1 MKYLHWN
8 FLRPHS
14 FVGYWGHSLH
24 ASMYMGFGPLFIF
37 ACCEWDGLRTPGK
50 IIAFTA
56 RPEIQSKSQIL
67 RYGQRTFCLPHRPK
81 FFWFMPSL
89 GVHAWTYLL
98 DTAMGHWQFL
108 SLSFVQLKGK
118 HCRKPH
124 CRNGVVDRFGHGCSP
139 WLKLTVG
146 NIFPLDPDLAQR
158 IQNLALTIHFYWVW
172 TLKIILDLACQFL
185 DWQWSKLLD
194 KGSNNRMPN

>member
-124 CRNGVVDRFGHGCSP
+124 CRNGVVDRFGLYSVIIYHSFIQ
-139 WLKLTVG
+139 WTMRNLLTLIG
-146 NIFPLDPDLAQR
+146 WN
-158 IQNLALTIHFYWVW
+158 YE
-172 TLKIILDLACQFL
+172 
-185 DWQWSKLLD
+185 SKKNAHL
-194 KGSNNRMPN
+194 